1 MMTIDEALKWSD
13 KIYDLSYELE
23 NSFFDWDTYP
33 FEQRAKIYENPVFHD
48 CILHLVHASAKLK
61 EYALGFKEMQ
71 FAQ

>member
-1 MMTIDEALKWSD
+1 MMTIDEALEWSD
-13 KIYDLSYELE
+13 KIYALSYEFE

-33 FEQRAKIYENPVFHD
+33 FEQRTKIFQNPIYHD

-71 FAQ
+71 IAQ